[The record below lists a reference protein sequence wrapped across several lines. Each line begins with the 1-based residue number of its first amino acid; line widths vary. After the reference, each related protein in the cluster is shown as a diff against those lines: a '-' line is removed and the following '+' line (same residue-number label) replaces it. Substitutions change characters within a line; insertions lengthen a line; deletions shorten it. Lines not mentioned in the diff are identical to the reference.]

1 MVKDA
6 HSKSVIHDQLI
17 AEKEKQKALRKKKA
31 DQKRVN
37 DEKKKW
43 ICVFGIKH
51 ILD

>member
-17 AEKEKQKALRKKKA
+17 TEKEKQKPLQQQKEE

-37 DEKKKW
+37 DEKKE
-43 ICVFGIKH
+43 IDLRIRY
-51 ILD
+51 